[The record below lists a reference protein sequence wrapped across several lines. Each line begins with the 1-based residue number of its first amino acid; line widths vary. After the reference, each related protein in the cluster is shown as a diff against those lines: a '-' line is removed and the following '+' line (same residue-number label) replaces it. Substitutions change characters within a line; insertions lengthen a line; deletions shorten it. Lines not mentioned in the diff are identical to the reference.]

1 MYSFFIK
8 LMTEVFT
15 MFNTFT
21 AETFTAPVEKLVSLN
36 LSVFKKTVDAQTKSM
51 NSLVELTDS
60 RLKAMAGI
68 KDAEGFK
75 TFVTEQ
81 NEIAK
86 DSFAKALNE
95 SKDAAAEVKAYNDE
109 VMKIVTDSVEVNSK
123 AKKAA

>member
-1 MYSFFIK
+1 
-8 LMTEVFT
+8 